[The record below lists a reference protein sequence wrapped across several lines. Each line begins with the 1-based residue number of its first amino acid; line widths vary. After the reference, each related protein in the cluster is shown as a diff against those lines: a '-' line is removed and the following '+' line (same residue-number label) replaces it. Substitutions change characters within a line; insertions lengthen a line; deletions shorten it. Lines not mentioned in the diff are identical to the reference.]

1 MAYNIIIKEE
11 AHLDTST
18 AYDYYENE
26 QKGLGEE
33 FLEELEKR
41 YHDLMSHPFN
51 YGFIDDQQIIRD
63 VKVDRFPYVIIFEVI
78 DENVI
83 VYAVH
88 NTYRHPKR
96 RLRNR

>member
-1 MAYNIIIKEE
+1 MTFNIIIKEE
-11 AHLDTST
+11 ARLDTAT
-18 AYDYYENE
+18 AYYYYEDK

-41 YHDLMSHPFN
+41 YHDLESHPFN

-63 VKVDRFPYVIIFEVI
+63 VKIDRFPYVIIFEVAEGSI
-78 DENVI
+78 I
-83 VYAVH
+83 IYAVH

>member
-1 MAYNIIIKEE
+1 MAFNILIKEE
-11 AHLDTST
+11 ARLDTAT
-18 AYDYYENE
+18 AYYYYEDKR
-26 QKGLGEE
+26 KGLGEE

-41 YHDLMSHPFN
+41 YQDLISHPLN

-78 DENVI
+78 DNNVI
-83 VYAVH
+83 IYAVH

-96 RLRNR
+96 RLKNK

>member
-1 MAYNIIIKEE
+1 MAYNIVIKEE
-11 AHLDTST
+11 ARLDTAT
-18 AYDYYENE
+18 AYNYYENE
-26 QKGLGEE
+26 RQGLGEE
-33 FLEELEKR
+33 FLDELVKR
-41 YHDLMSHPFN
+41 YDDLSDHPFH

-78 DENVI
+78 DNSVI

-88 NTYRHPKR
+88 NTWRHPKR